1 MENYFHSFPA
11 AFAPIEF
18 TDQVTQRTF
27 LHTAALHIPEC
38 FQEKRKRNPRFRLTK
53 QCALPTSMTITDL
66 EREAR
71 AAAAAASSASI
82 AAQHSSADGS
92 LIVLKRDDLDSLLAS
107 KPALLIGREFQG
119 AGGGVGGTGVRRV
132 NKQNCV
138 ARTFLQGCC
147 CYFS

>member
-1 MENYFHSFPA
+1 M
-11 AFAPIEF
+11 
-18 TDQVTQRTF
+18 
-27 LHTAALHIPEC
+27 
-38 FQEKRKRNPRFRLTK
+38 TK
-53 QCALPTSMTITDL
+53 QCALPTSMTIADL

-138 ARTFLQGCC
+138 ARAFFTRLLLLLLVN
-147 CYFS
+147 

>member
-1 MENYFHSFPA
+1 M
-11 AFAPIEF
+11 
-18 TDQVTQRTF
+18 
-27 LHTAALHIPEC
+27 
-38 FQEKRKRNPRFRLTK
+38 TK

-138 ARTFLQGCC
+138 ARAFIYKAVAAT
-147 CYFS
+147 SRK